1 MRLRFNDQHVQT
13 VPEQAGIFM
22 LWDEQDL
29 VYIGRTAPRSNL
41 KAELE
46 HALRMAM
53 AEDMSVTH
61 FSYEETVAPKT
72 RASEELRAYFEN
84 WGRLPRYNGVSTS
97 AARVEAA
104 LLRAR

>member
-1 MRLRFNDQHVQT
+1 MRLRFDEQHVKD
-13 VPEQAGIFM
+13 VPEQSGIFT
-22 LWDEQDL
+22 LWDQQDL

-41 KAELE
+41 QADLK
-46 HALRMAM
+46 HALKMAM
-53 AEDMSVTH
+53 ADDMLATH
-61 FSYEETVAPKT
+61 FSYEETVSPKT